1 MQLLARDLS
10 HGVRGRGHQR
20 SAGQFAMVLPGERW
34 AWVDGGLL
42 TPGPP
47 GPPAFRLA
55 GELGD
60 RGQAEGYVPQRPRPL
75 ATAPAG
81 GAQALKQQG
90 TSPHPRLRDPMA
102 VPVVCLGCCPRRPQ
116 RLEYVDTGIK
126 VCFNQLPSRR
136 SNFKTWSSLD
146 QLYTPK
152 RWPEV
157 RVKWQGHGMSLLQV
171 PLWLGQCSKRGDCCE
186 LGIHLTTIC
195 YKYSY

>member
-1 MQLLARDLS
+1 MATNGQLVSLQWSSRVS
-10 HGVRGRGHQR
+10 GGHGWMAAFSPRALQ
-20 SAGQFAMVLPGERW
+20 VLPPFDWLVSWG
-34 AWVDGGLL
+34 
-42 TPGPP
+42 T
-47 GPPAFRLA
+47 
-55 GELGD
+55 GD
-60 RGQAEGYVPQRPRPL
+60 RLRAMSRRDPDPSPRP
-75 ATAPAG
+75 PAG

>member
-1 MQLLARDLS
+1 MATNGQLVSLQWSSRVS
-10 HGVRGRGHQR
+10 GGHGWMAAFSPRALQ
-20 SAGQFAMVLPGERW
+20 VLPPFDWLVSWG
-34 AWVDGGLL
+34 
-42 TPGPP
+42 T
-47 GPPAFRLA
+47 
-55 GELGD
+55 GD
-60 RGQAEGYVPQRPRPL
+60 RLRAMSRRDPDPSPRP
-75 ATAPAG
+75 PAG

-157 RVKWQGHGMSLLQV
+157 RDKCQGHCISFFQV
-171 PLWLGQCSKRGDCCE
+171 
-186 LGIHLTTIC
+186 HLC
-195 YKYSY
+195 GWAVLKEG